1 MMCTESDVTIYNSLS
16 ITDLTKLLNKK
27 IASMYTDE
35 FQFGRAR
42 VPPSVP
48 KEFRDIIAEVY
59 VLSEILKNK
68 VEESEESNCLQYTK
82 HLIM

>member
-16 ITDLTKLLNKK
+16 IFDIAKLLNKK
-27 IASMYTDE
+27 VASMYTDE
-35 FQFGRAR
+35 FECGRAR
-42 VPPSVP
+42 VPPTVP
-48 KEFRDIIAEVY
+48 KEVRDAIAEIY

-68 VEESEESNCLQYTK
+68 IEESEESNCLQYTK

>member
-1 MMCTESDVTIYNSLS
+1 MCTESDVTIYNSLS
-16 ITDLTKLLNKK
+16 ISEIAKLLNNK

-35 FQFGRAR
+35 YEFGKAR
-42 VPPSVP
+42 VPPTVP
-48 KEFRDIIAEVY
+48 KKAREQIAEIY

-68 VEESEESNCLQYTK
+68 AEESEESNCLQYTK